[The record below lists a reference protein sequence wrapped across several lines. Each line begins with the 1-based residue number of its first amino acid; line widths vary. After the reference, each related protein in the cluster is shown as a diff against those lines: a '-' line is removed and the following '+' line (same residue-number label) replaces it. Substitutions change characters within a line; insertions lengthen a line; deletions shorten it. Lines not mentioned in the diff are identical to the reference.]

1 MVPLG
6 PYQLNKVE
14 KEKDVVELNRIEEA
28 LVVDPGLDLKG
39 PGRIYSYGEKEDN
52 SIEDEEV
59 RRKKGE
65 VEAENKVDK
74 IEKLEKE
81 KDTDINDEVLVEDPD
96 MDPQG
101 LNQVYMI
108 GDEYDEDLGGRK
120 IFCTDCAFAPCLCD
134 LTKLEI
140 KLTALKK
147 AKEEEKEVVK
157 EEGKEE
163 GSPIKPDVE
172 KRFEEGKEDRE
183 EMVQE
188 KMVEGGAQKEGRE
201 VEIIT
206 TTTPTPQSTIAPNK
220 EEKKKEEPTLI
231 EKMRMMG
238 KKKEEEIKLTGTKE
252 KKTPGRKKNSKKKE
266 EEKEK
271 KEVPMK
277 NMMMNWV
284 KKKEVLE
291 EEKSKEQRG
300 VKALMDKFN
309 KKIDNTNTYDEWKR
323 KKEEKGGKKRKVEEV
338 DRIEGKDSVMEGQGR
353 NKLPKIN
360 IPAMGKL
367 NFKSKNNLS
376 CSSNNGEGELQEE
389 RGVVDGVGGQGV
401 DDGVIGTMVQRAG
414 VRDLTRSQDNIGAA
428 AAGRKP
434 VLGKVYKCTV

>member
-1 MVPLG
+1 M
-6 PYQLNKVE
+6 
-14 KEKDVVELNRIEEA
+14 
-28 LVVDPGLDLKG
+28 
-39 PGRIYSYGEKEDN
+39 
-52 SIEDEEV
+52 
-59 RRKKGE
+59 
-65 VEAENKVDK
+65 
-74 IEKLEKE
+74 
-81 KDTDINDEVLVEDPD
+81 
-96 MDPQG
+96 
-101 LNQVYMI
+101 
-108 GDEYDEDLGGRK
+108 
-120 IFCTDCAFAPCLCD
+120 
-134 LTKLEI
+134 
-140 KLTALKK
+140 
-147 AKEEEKEVVK
+147 
-157 EEGKEE
+157 
-163 GSPIKPDVE
+163 
-172 KRFEEGKEDRE
+172 
-183 EMVQE
+183 
-188 KMVEGGAQKEGRE
+188 
-201 VEIIT
+201 EIIT

-271 KEVPMK
+271 EKKEVPMK

-284 KKKEVLE
+284 KKKEVFE

-360 IPAMGKL
+360 IPAMGKI
-367 NFKSKNNLS
+367 NFKSENNLS
-376 CSSNNGEGELQEE
+376 CSSINGEGELQEE

-434 VLGKVYKCTV
+434 VLGKVYNCTV